1 MPARVR
7 LLLIWLGALLLG
19 SGWAISHISVRTD
32 LSLFLPKGTAAEQR
46 LFLDEMNQGPAS
58 RLLLLAIS
66 GGSPES
72 RVQLSQKLAAALR
85 DSDAFEQVEN
95 GAPRPFEPDP
105 TLFEY
110 RYLLQADLEQHAFSV
125 EALRSAL
132 QQRLM
137 ELRSPFPN
145 PFQSQ
150 MTADPTGAFSTW
162 LRGNLPQNTLNKARG
177 VWMTRDETRALLVVM
192 THAGSLELD
201 RQAAALQQIHTRFEQ
216 LDNTGVHS
224 LVVSGPGVFATS
236 SRSVIHQESQTLS
249 LIASLAIALML
260 WLGYR
265 YLPYLLYAALPLATA
280 LLSGSVVCR
289 LIFGELHGITLA
301 FGITLLGV
309 TIDYPIHL
317 FSHLRNPAR
326 AKADM
331 QAIWP
336 TLRLGVI
343 TTCVGYL
350 VLVTTDFTG
359 LQQLG
364 VFTLSG
370 LLTAA
375 TVSRTLLPRLFP
387 EPFDSPEPKGLALL
401 RGLQVKRRWP
411 VAITLGAGLVSLL
424 LIASRGTDLWQDDIA
439 SLSPLPQNLLQQDRL
454 LRAELGQAEPNHFL
468 VLNGPDVET
477 LLQTGER
484 LREQLQDIPEASLAK
499 FDLPSDHLPSQARQ
513 RALQAQL
520 PDPET
525 LARHLQ
531 QAMQDLPFHATAFTP
546 FLEAVEHSRTLPP
559 LSYDQAM
566 QTGLKTRLESSIRI
580 GPDGIRA
587 LIPLKNVK
595 DPQRLADFVASS
607 LPEIHYLN
615 LRQETSRL
623 VGEFRSKFL
632 ARVALGG
639 LFMLLLLWYGLRSLR
654 QAILTLLPIV
664 VAILVTVAILFGSG
678 DSLNLFHLISLML
691 VLGIGLDYSL
701 FFNRPDQVSE
711 QLRTLHALTICA
723 ISTSG
728 VFAILASSSIPVLR
742 AIGLTV
748 AIGVAL
754 SYFSTYALS
763 RGWMGTADR

>member
-7 LLLIWLGALLLG
+7 LLLMWLGALLLG
-19 SGWAISHISVRTD
+19 GGWAISQISVRTD
-32 LSLFLPKGTAAEQR
+32 LSLFLPQGTAPEQR
-46 LFLDEMNQGPAS
+46 LFLEEMSQGPAS
-58 RLLLLAIS
+58 RLLLLAI
-66 GGSPES
+66 GGGTPES
-72 RVQLSQKLAAALR
+72 RIQLSQQLAAALR

-110 RYLLQADLEQHAFSV
+110 RYLLQTGPEQHTFSA
-125 EALRSAL
+125 EALRAAL

-137 ELRSPFPN
+137 ELHSPLPN

-150 MTADPTGAFSTW
+150 LTADPTGAFTTW
-162 LRGNLPQNTLNKARG
+162 LKGNLRQDSLNKTRG
-177 VWMTRDETRALLVVM
+177 VWMSRDETQALLVVM
-192 THAGSLELD
+192 TRAGGLELD
-201 RQAAALQQIHTRFEQ
+201 RQAGALQQIHTRFTQ
-216 LDNTGVHS
+216 LDNTGLHG
-224 LVVSGPGVFATS
+224 LVVSGPGVFATT
-236 SRSVIHQESQTLS
+236 SRSVIHRESQTLS
-249 LIASLAIALML
+249 LIASFAIALIL
-260 WLGYR
+260 WLAYR
-265 YLPYLLYAALPLATA
+265 YFPYLLYAALPLATA
-280 LLSGSVVCR
+280 LLSASVVCH

-350 VLVTTDFTG
+350 VLITTDFIG

-364 VFTLSG
+364 AFTLTG
-370 LLTAA
+370 LLMAA
-375 TVSRTLLPRLFP
+375 AVSRTLLPRLFP
-387 EPFDSPEPKGLALL
+387 EPFDSPEPKGLELL
-401 RGLQVKRRWP
+401 RGLQLKRPWP
-411 VAITLGAGLVSLL
+411 VATTLGAGLLGLL
-424 LIASRGTDLWQDDIA
+424 LIVSRSADLWQDDIA
-439 SLSPLPQNLLQQDRL
+439 SLSPLPQNLLQQDRI

-468 VLNGPDVET
+468 VLKGPDVET

-484 LREQLQDIPEASLAK
+484 LRERLQDTPEASLAE
-499 FDLPSDHLPSQARQ
+499 FDLPSDHLPSQAHQ
-513 RALQAQL
+513 QALQQQL

-525 LARHLQ
+525 LARHLK
-531 QAMQDLPFHATAFTP
+531 QAMQDLPFRDQAFTP
-546 FLEAVEHSRTLPP
+546 FLKAVEHSRTLPP
-559 LSYDQAM
+559 LSYDQAIR
-566 QTGLKTRLESSIRI
+566 TGLKTRLETSIRI
-580 GPDGIRA
+580 GPDGVRA
-587 LIPLKNVK
+587 LIPLKNVA
-595 DPQRLADFVASS
+595 DPQRLAEFVEGS
-607 LPEIHYLN
+607 LPEIRYLN

-623 VGEFRSKFL
+623 VGDFRNRML
-632 ARVALGG
+632 TRVALGG

-654 QAILTLLPIV
+654 QAMLTLLPIV

-678 DSLNLFHLISLML
+678 ESLNLFHLISLML

-701 FFNRPDQVSE
+701 FFNRPDQAPG

-748 AIGVAL
+748 AVGVAL

-763 RGWMGTADR
+763 RSWTGTADR